1 MKRILITLAAAA
13 LCLPA
18 AAQHFDPE
26 HRHAIEISSGLPPI
40 HTFMLGIGNEH
51 RMMTGLHEHH
61 NLRIALNLGY
71 TYTINEKW
79 DFNFLVDIAQ
89 DYYTHT
95 RYPMKQ
101 EATQEHPYPLFD
113 TSAEPTEVKHGV
125 NLWPSY
131 TADFRWKWYR
141 TDTTRFYSAFGLSY
155 LPFVWPIFPYLTPIG
170 ISVGH
175 RQGVYGFAELNLST
189 ASTFLLVGAGYRF

>member
-1 MKRILITLAAAA
+1 MKRIFILTLILS
-13 LCLPA
+13 LCLPCP
-18 AAQHFDPE
+18 AQHFDPE

-40 HTFMLGIGNEH
+40 HTFMLGSGNH
-51 RMMTGLHEHH
+51 YRMMTGISERH
-61 NLRIALNLGY
+61 NLRIAINLGY

-89 DYYTHT
+89 DYYTQT
-95 RYPMKQ
+95 RYAVKQ
-101 EATQEHPYPLFD
+101 EASEENPYPLFD
-113 TSAEPTEVKHGV
+113 TSKPEEVKNGV

-141 TDTTRFYSAFGLSY
+141 TDTARFYSAFGLSY

-170 ISVGH
+170 ISIGH
-175 RQGVYGFAELNLST
+175 RQSFYGFGELNLST
-189 ASTFLLVGAGYRF
+189 ASTFLLIGAGYRF